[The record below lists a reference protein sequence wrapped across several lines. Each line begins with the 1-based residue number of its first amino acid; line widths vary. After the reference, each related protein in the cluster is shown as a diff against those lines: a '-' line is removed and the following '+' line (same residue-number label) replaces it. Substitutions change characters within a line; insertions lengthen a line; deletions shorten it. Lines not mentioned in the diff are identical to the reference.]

1 MKFFLIFRAMVLAA
15 DHFLNDYPNDIE
27 VSKFTNSSRLFA
39 FFRDFDKHLS
49 YVVNLISLVNV
60 NQLTQENVSC
70 LNTSLVILM
79 LNRKRGKLDN
89 MLEAISERK
98 DSFGM
103 SVDVLSDRG
112 PGKKM
117 LENLKTLLI
126 FW

>member
-27 VSKFTNSSRLFA
+27 VSKFTNNSRLFA

>member
-1 MKFFLIFRAMVLAA
+1 MKFFFILRAMVLAA
-15 DHFLNDYPNDIE
+15 YHFLNDYPNDIE

-49 YVVNLISLVNV
+49 YIVNLISLVNV

-89 MLEAISERK
+89 MLKAISERK
-98 DSFGM
+98 DSSGI
-103 SVDVLSDRG
+103 SVDVSSDRG
-112 PGKKM
+112 SGKRM

>member
-1 MKFFLIFRAMVLAA
+1 MVLAA
-15 DHFLNDYPNDIE
+15 DHFMNEYPNDNEI
-27 VSKFTNSSRLFA
+27 SKFTNSSRLFA
-39 FFRDFDKHLS
+39 FFRDFDKHLT

-79 LNRKRGKLDN
+79 LNRKRGKLES
-89 MLEAISERK
+89 MLKVISERK

-103 SVDVLSDRG
+103 SVEMSSERG
-112 PGKKM
+112 PGKMM

>member
-79 LNRKRGKLDN
+79 LNRKRGKLDD
-89 MLEAISERK
+89 MLKAISERK

-103 SVDVLSDRG
+103 TVDVSSDRG
-112 PGKKM
+112 PGRRM
-117 LENLKTLLI
+117 MENLKTLLI

>member
-15 DHFLNDYPNDIE
+15 DHFVNDYPNDIE
-27 VSKFTNSSRLFA
+27 VSKFANTSRLFA
-39 FFRDFDKHLS
+39 FFRDFDKHVN

-89 MLEAISERK
+89 MLKVISERK
-98 DSFGM
+98 DSFGL
-103 SVDVLSDRG
+103 SVMVASERG
-112 PGKKM
+112 PGKRM

>member
-1 MKFFLIFRAMVLAA
+1 MVLAA

-27 VSKFTNSSRLFA
+27 VSKLTNSSRLFA
-39 FFRDFDKHLS
+39 FFRDFDKHLT

-89 MLEAISERK
+89 MLKAISERK

-103 SVDVLSDRG
+103 SVDVSSDRG
-112 PGKKM
+112 PGKRM